1 MSMKHP
7 GVPALVGT
15 ALLGLSGC
23 GGGDNNTPPLTG
35 AIRVANGISDSTGLN
50 MSITDTTSF
59 SAVAVDGASNIK
71 YVPVSAVV
79 NYEATLTTN
88 GTSFTVG
95 GISADQDKLT
105 TIFAFGEM
113 SGGTQG
119 GFPAEMSV
127 NSPTNGQFV
136 MQPVHAALQNAAN
149 ALSLNFYF
157 VKPGVC
163 STAVVGATANG
174 SATFKTSPNLFALA
188 GGTYEICVTD
198 GAGTVLFDSGPV
210 GIALPTSNAN
220 VFQIAAYDAPTGKG
234 NGSTLVLS
242 LLDNAGGNTALYNL
256 KN

>member
-1 MSMKHP
+1 VKQYR
-7 GVPALVGT
+7 VPLAGAV
-15 ALLGLSGC
+15 LLGLAAC

-35 AIRVANGISDSTGLN
+35 AIRVANGISDSTGLD

-59 SAVAVDGASNIK
+59 SAIAVDSASSIK
-71 YVPVSAVV
+71 YIPVSAVV
-79 NYEATLTTN
+79 SYKATLTTN
-88 GTSFTVG
+88 GSSFTVD

-105 TIFAFGEM
+105 TVFAFGEM
-113 SGGTQG
+113 SSGTQG

-127 NSPTNGQFV
+127 NSPANGQFV
-136 MQPVHAALQNAAN
+136 MQPVHAALQTSAA

-163 STAVVGATANG
+163 STAVTGATANG
-174 SATFKTSPNLFALA
+174 SATFKASPALFALA

-198 GAGTVLFDSGPV
+198 GAGTVLFDSGPT

-220 VFQIAAYDAPTGKG
+220 VFQIAAYDAPSGKG
-234 NGSTLVLS
+234 NGSTLMLS
-242 LLDNAGGNTALYNL
+242 LVDNAGGNVALYNL

>member
-1 MSMKHP
+1 MKHSR
-7 GVPALVGT
+7 VPAFVGT

-35 AIRVANGISDSTGLN
+35 AIRVANGIVDSTGLD

-59 SAVAVDGASNIK
+59 SAIAVDSASSIK

-79 NYEATLTTN
+79 HYEAKLTTN
-88 GTSFTVG
+88 STSFTVD

-105 TIFAFGEM
+105 TVFTFGEI

-127 NSPTNGQFV
+127 DSPASGQFV
-136 MQPVHAALQNAAN
+136 MQPVHAALAAASA

-157 VKPGVC
+157 VKPSEC
-163 STAVVGATANG
+163 STAVTGATANG
-174 SATFKTSPNLFALA
+174 SATFKASPALFALA
-188 GGTYEICVTD
+188 SGTYEICVTD
-198 GAGTVLFDSGPV
+198 GAGTVLFDSGPT
-210 GIALPTSNAN
+210 GIALPTSNGN
-220 VFQIAAYDAPTGKG
+220 VFQIAAYDAPSGKG
-234 NGSTLVLS
+234 NGSALVLS
-242 LLDNAGGNTALYNL
+242 LLDNAGGSTVLYNL